1 MSNPATEFRYATP
14 NDAELILRFW
24 KESGA
29 SIGVTDRVE
38 QMRRVASNP
47 AAVFLLAVNGDEI
60 VGTLLGTYDGWRGN
74 MYRLVVDPRRR
85 RQGLGR
91 ELVRRVEQVF
101 TQWGVRR
108 ITALVEA
115 DRPWATQFWT
125 AIGYPRDERIVRHL
139 GTLDSETAGT
149 P

>member
-1 MSNPATEFRYATP
+1 MSQTGTEFRYATP
-14 NDAELILRFW
+14 NDAALILRFW
-24 KESGA
+24 SESGA
-29 SIGVTDRVE
+29 SIGVTDDVE
-38 QMRRVASNP
+38 QIRRIATNP
-47 AAVFLLAVNGDEI
+47 AAVLLLAVVGDEI
-60 VGTLLGTYDGWRGN
+60 VGTLLGAYDGWRGN

-108 ITALVEA
+108 ITVLVEA
-115 DRPWATQFWT
+115 DRPWAVDFWT

-139 GTLDSETAGT
+139 GVLESGT
-149 P
+149 IEAS

>member
-1 MSNPATEFRYATP
+1 MSHPGTEYRHATP
-14 NDAELILRFW
+14 DDAEPILRFW

-29 SIGVTDRVE
+29 SIGVTDQVE
-38 QMRRVASNP
+38 RIQRVAANP
-47 AAVFLLAVNGDEI
+47 AAVFLLAVVGDEI

-85 RQGLGR
+85 RQGIGR

-101 TQWGVRR
+101 AQWGVRR
-108 ITALVEA
+108 ITVLVEA
-115 DRPWATQFWT
+115 DRPWAADFWT

-139 GTLDSETAGT
+139 GILESGT
-149 P
+149 MEAS